1 MRPVS
6 NEDKRAW
13 CEKFGPKTEADF
25 CRWAFMTLDMP
36 VAVNPA
42 KRTDQYTFDLI
53 YDGNPADLKTVRTP
67 FYRADALY
75 KLDPQYTVTFNRKDG
90 QRYQELYPD
99 IKVIFDVLWGE
110 GMKYQ
115 PTPDSQPVTVEP
127 MRLIAVGTL
136 TEIWKAIEESGRHR
150 HEYQARVCDQS
161 GNAKESWL
169 LDVRKLTVLHHA
181 DCR

>member
-1 MRPVS
+1 MRPTS
-6 NEDKRAW
+6 NEDKQAW
-13 CEKFGPKTEADF
+13 CEEFGPKTETDF
-25 CRWAFMTLDMP
+25 CRWAFLTLDMP
-36 VAVNPA
+36 VAINPA
-42 KRTDQYTFDLI
+42 KRTDPYTFDLL
-53 YDGNPADLKTVRTP
+53 YDGNPADLKTVRRP

-75 KLDPQYTVTFNRKDG
+75 KLDPQYTVTFNHKDG
-90 QRYQELYPD
+90 KRYRELYPD

-136 TEIWKAIEESGRHR
+136 NEICEAIEGSGRHK
-150 HEYQARVCDQS
+150 HEYQARAFDQS

-181 DCR
+181 DWR

>member
-13 CEKFGPKTEADF
+13 CEEFGLKTESEF
-25 CRWAFMTLDMP
+25 CRWAFMSLDMP

-42 KRTDQYTFDLI
+42 KRTDPYTFDLI

-67 FYRADALY
+67 FYRAQALY
-75 KLDPQYTVTFNRKDG
+75 KLDPQYTVTFNTKDG
-90 QRYQELYPD
+90 LRYRELYPD
-99 IKVIFDVLWGE
+99 IKVLFDVQWGE

-115 PTPDSQPVTVEP
+115 PRTDSLAVTVEP
-127 MRLIAVGTL
+127 MRLVAVGTL
-136 TEIWKAIEESGRHR
+136 PQIRQAIKDSGSCR
-150 HEYQARVCDQS
+150 HEYQARTFDQS

-169 LDVRKLTVLHHA
+169 LDVRKLTVLHHS